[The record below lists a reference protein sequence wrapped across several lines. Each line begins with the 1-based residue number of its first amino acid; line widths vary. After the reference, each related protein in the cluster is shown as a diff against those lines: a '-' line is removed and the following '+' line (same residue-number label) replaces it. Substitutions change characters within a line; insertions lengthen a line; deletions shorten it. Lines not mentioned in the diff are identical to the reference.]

1 VKTAIL
7 LPGTTPRW
15 IDHHARHL
23 AEQLA
28 GLGRVLV
35 VSPTAPSTEWV
46 LPGEVGQGSVL
57 GNSVDGY
64 PLWTG
69 GLTAAVGLRRRQDA
83 VVIVLWEGASM
94 WLALASSLVARLRRE
109 RVVLD
114 LEYAPGHRSTGATA
128 LGERI
133 LARLAASIVRL
144 DPGRVDGD
152 ADAAG
157 ERVVVAVCGR
167 DEAFAR
173 TVHTAFTGLADAAVV
188 DWRIRLHVDPDT
200 LPWIIADDRHRDRIT
215 VHSGPIEDP
224 LPSDASVVMVPHG
237 AESTYLV
244 ERAVARGAAG
254 VIVGHPVAG
263 RVARRGDGVWLAAH
277 DPSSILV
284 AMESST
290 GASRE
295 RAPVAKANRS
305 ITGDAVVASV
315 ARLAEPVGA

>member
-15 IDHHARHL
+15 VDHHARHL

-69 GLTAAVGLRRRQDA
+69 GLSAALGLRRNQDA
-83 VVIVLWEGASM
+83 MVVVLWEGSSM
-94 WLALASSLVARLRRE
+94 SLALASSLIARIRRE

-114 LEYAPGHRSTGATA
+114 LEYSPGHRSTGATG

-144 DPGRVDGD
+144 DPGRVEGD
-152 ADAAG
+152 TSAT

-173 TVHTAFTGLADAAVV
+173 SVHTAFTGLADEAVV
-188 DWRIRLHVDPDT
+188 DWRIRLLVDPDT
-200 LPWIIADDRHRDRIT
+200 LPWIIADDRHHDRIT
-215 VHSGPIEDP
+215 VHSGGMDDP
-224 LPSDASVVMVPHG
+224 LPNDASVVLVPHG
-237 AESTYLV
+237 TEHTHLV

-263 RVARRGDGVWLAAH
+263 RVTRRGDGVWLAAQ

-295 RAPVAKANRS
+295 RAPVSKANRA

-315 ARLAEPVGA
+315 ARLAEPVGV

>member
-7 LPGTTPRW
+7 LPGATPRW

-28 GLGRVLV
+28 ELGRVLV
-35 VSPTAPSTEWV
+35 VSSKAPSNEWV
-46 LPGEVGQGSVL
+46 LPGEVGAGSVL
-57 GNSVDGY
+57 GNSAEGY

-83 VVIVLWEGASM
+83 VVLVVWEGSSM
-94 WLALASSLVARLRRE
+94 PLALASSMIARARRE
-109 RVVLD
+109 RLVLD
-114 LEYAPGHRSTGATA
+114 LEYAPGHQSTGATA
-128 LGERI
+128 VAERI

-144 DPGRVDGD
+144 DPGRVDGES
-152 ADAAG
+152 AAS
-157 ERVVVAVCGR
+157 ERIVVAVCGR
-167 DEAFAR
+167 DQAFAR
-173 TVHTAFTGLADAAVV
+173 SVHTAFTGLADEAVT

-200 LPWIIADDRHRDRIT
+200 LPWVMEDDRHRDRIS
-215 VHSGPIEDP
+215 VHSGPLDDP
-224 LPSDASVVMVPHG
+224 LPNDASLVMVPHG
-237 AESTYLV
+237 AEHTYLV

-295 RAPVAKANRS
+295 RAPVSKAHRA

-315 ARLAEPVGA
+315 VRLVEPIGA